1 MGGVGAE
8 SHGRAAAQ
16 SRPQFTPTAREL
28 DDVELLRMGLFGSPG
43 RFEGADGPTR
53 LCLPPDVAESAQ
65 QAKGLEIT
73 DAEGVP
79 LAIVSVEG
87 TCPTCEGHVGVIGP
101 VRPLRGNSRRAFHK
115 LYVSPSASRTGL
127 PDDTV
132 TVPVDAPLTDDDLAA
147 IKALGRPVLLLALAG
162 VETPKGMSAPGLI
175 RATLAAANEF
185 DDATVFA
192 VPLASRPTVR
202 SDDTF
207 RKQVVDAYAPGPD
220 VWWPTGR
227 GTVAE
232 AVAGVVEN
240 DRPTGLDRGVVV
252 FFTGLSGSGKST
264 LAQALCNRLIETGGR
279 TVTLLDGDRVRRN
292 VSRGLTFSREDREL
306 NIERIAWIAAEVA
319 RHGGMAVCAPIA
331 PFDRTRKVARAMAAD
346 VGADFALIH
355 VATPLEVCE
364 ARDRK
369 GLYLRARRGEVADFT
384 GISSPYEEPDDADLV
399 VDTSKL
405 SVSDA
410 LGQVWS
416 FLIARGFLP
425 ADA

>member
-1 MGGVGAE
+1 VGGVGAE